1 MLRGRGETLGCQQ
14 IEGKL
19 AMSPYRWE
27 SRVSFGCHEGTEKV
41 VKNGMKWGNCNHCPT
56 PKNKNDFLPEAAE
69 TLGNP
74 HE

>member
-1 MLRGRGETLGCQQ
+1 MEPPSRAEGLGCQQ

-41 VKNGMKWGNCNHCPT
+41 AKYGKIWQNENRSPT
-56 PKNKNDFLPEAAE
+56 PKNKSDFLPEAS
-69 TLGNP
+69 
-74 HE
+74 